1 MDLIFKTKCTTDF
14 ANSCYKR
21 EPRLETFRI
30 HNSDPV
36 STKAVVSTEDFVLEV
51 RPGEARD
58 RCSAINSCVLN
69 HLF

>member
-1 MDLIFKTKCTTDF
+1 MDLIFKTKCTTNF

-30 HNSDPV
+30 RNSDRVPA
-36 STKAVVSTEDFVLEV
+36 KAVVGAEDFVLGV
-51 RPGEARD
+51 RTGEAHDHHR
-58 RCSAINSCVLN
+58 AINSCVLN